1 MQAYPHHYKV
11 RASSK
16 PGSLVKVDSAGLNT
30 IDTAPPA
37 EFGGP
42 GDQWSPETLLAA
54 AIADC
59 YILTFQAISRASK
72 LDWVSL
78 ECDVEA
84 VLDRV
89 ENVTR
94 FTHFNIKAGLKVPA
108 GSDESKARHIMEKS
122 EAVCL
127 VTNSLT
133 GTKSLEITIEEES

>member
-1 MQAYPHHYKV
+1 MQAYPHHYKT
-11 RASSK
+11 RASSS
-16 PGSLVKVDSAGLNT
+16 PGNLVKVDSAGLDPIN
-30 IDTAPPA
+30 TAPPA

-42 GDQWSPETLLAA
+42 GDKWSPETLLAA

-78 ECDVEA
+78 ECEVEA

-94 FTHFNIKAGLKVPA
+94 FTHFNIKAALRVPA
-108 GSDESKARHIMEKS
+108 GCDESKAQHILEKS

-133 GTKSLEITIEEES
+133 GTKSLEISIEEES

>member
-1 MQAYPHHYKV
+1 MQAYPHHYNA
-11 RASSK
+11 RASST
-16 PGSLVKVDSAGLNT
+16 PGDLVRVESTGLDA
-30 IDTAPPA
+30 IGTAPPA

-42 GDQWSPETLLAA
+42 GDKWSPETLLAA

-72 LDWVSL
+72 LDWISL

-84 VLDRV
+84 ILDRV

-122 EAVCL
+122 ETVCL

-133 GTKSLEITIEEES
+133 GTKSLEISIEEDS